1 MTTLFTRRRLGLVAA
16 LFLSM
21 LAATSLLSSCAT
33 LNALAGLNRIQ
44 FKLNEVR
51 SVRLAGIDL
60 SNKHRVT
67 DFGLMDA
74 ASLLSAF
81 RSGRFPLTFTL
92 NVLAKNPNKPNG
104 ASLNAL
110 QVTDLPW
117 RLLLNGKET
126 ISGNIAAPVAV
137 PPGGSTEVIPLEVSM
152 DLKQFFADK
161 GYDEIVELA
170 LALSGQGG
178 VSQVQLKATPEMGTP
193 IGRIRYP
200 GELTIVSTQF
210 SN

>member
-1 MTTLFTRRRLGLVAA
+1 MGQIKPLSQRLNQLKKVDVQNLQKQISLCPVDVEPMAIFLLSKPLQICSVLQLVHHALRQMLGLDAHWE
-16 LFLSM
+16 LD
-21 LAATSLLSSCAT
+21 LLVK
-33 LNALAGLNRIQ
+33 G
-44 FKLNEVR
+44 
-51 SVRLAGIDL
+51 G
-60 SNKHRVT
+60 
-67 DFGLMDA
+67 
-74 ASLLSAF
+74 
-81 RSGRFPLTFTL
+81 FTP
-92 NVLAKNPNKPNG
+92 AE
-104 ASLNAL
+104 A
-110 QVTDLPW
+110 
-117 RLLLNGKET
+117 
-126 ISGNIAAPVAV
+126 
-137 PPGGSTEVIPLEVSM
+137 LEVSM